1 MDLGWGSRSDKQTL
15 WFVFPSPVT
24 MVTRKEIFSCHY
36 ERYGEMWLRSTG
48 KTDGF

>member
-1 MDLGWGSRSDKQTL
+1 MYLEGSGSGKQTF

-36 ERYGEMWLRSTG
+36 ERYGEMSLRSAG
-48 KTDGF
+48 KNDGL